1 MIPNDRMLTIRSY
14 HEDDAVSVGILIADT
29 YSKFNLSD
37 STPKQRNAMLGPFLY
52 ARSTE
57 SSHRESIAKAIQAP
71 TVLVA
76 EMDCQIVGV

>member
-37 STPKQRNAMLGPFLY
+37 FAPKQRDAMLGLAIY
-52 ARSTE
+52 
-57 SSHRESIAKAIQAP
+57 SIIQRRHAKA
-71 TVLVA
+71 
-76 EMDCQIVGV
+76 